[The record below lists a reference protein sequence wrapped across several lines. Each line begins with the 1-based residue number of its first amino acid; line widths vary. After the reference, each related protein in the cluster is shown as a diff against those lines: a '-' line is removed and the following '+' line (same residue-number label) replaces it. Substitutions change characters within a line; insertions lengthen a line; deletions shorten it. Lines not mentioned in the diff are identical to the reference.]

1 MPAPQT
7 SAPPQGITIS
17 DEDFARF
24 QEFFYRKT
32 GISFDAKKRYFVDKR
47 LVDRVEALKLRDFRE
62 YFTHLRFQVS
72 GEEVQTLINAMT
84 VNETYFY
91 REEYQFRC
99 LVQSIL
105 PELMRRKPAGERLR
119 LWSIPCSTGEEPY
132 SLALHLL
139 EHWEHVDRFD
149 IEIVASDIDTKVL
162 EAARQGRY
170 GERALQYLPQATRR
184 RFFSRVGDDSYQIID
199 DLRNSIEFTI
209 VNLNDPLQTR
219 RHRNF
224 DVVFCRNL
232 LIYFDDLSRRQ
243 AAETIFDALQPGG
256 FCCLGHS
263 ESMSRISPLF
273 RVRRFPDA
281 IVYQKP
287 EHGEAP

>member
-1 MPAPQT
+1 MPSPQT
-7 SAPPQGITIS
+7 ATPPQGITIS

-47 LVDRVEALKLRDFRE
+47 LIDRVGALKLRDFRE

-91 REEYQFRC
+91 REEYQFHC

-105 PELMRRKPAGERLR
+105 PDLVRRKPAGERLR
-119 LWSIPCSTGEEPY
+119 IWSIPCSTGEEAY
-132 SLALHLL
+132 SLALYLL

-170 GERALQYLPQATRR
+170 GERALQYLPPATRR
-184 RFFSRVGDDSYQIID
+184 RFFTRVAEDTYQIID
-199 DLRNSIEFTI
+199 DLRNSIEFTA

-219 RHRNF
+219 RHRDF

-243 AAETIFDALQPGG
+243 AADTIFDALQPGG

-287 EHGEAP
+287 ERGEEP

>member
-1 MPAPQT
+1 MPGPQT
-7 SAPPQGITIS
+7 MPQPQGIAIS

-47 LVDRVEALKLRDFRE
+47 LVDRVEALRLRDFRE

-105 PELMRRKPAGERLR
+105 PELVRRKAAGERLR
-119 LWSIPCSTGEEPY
+119 IWSIPCSTGEEPY
-132 SLALHLL
+132 SLALYLL

-184 RFFSRVGDDSYQIID
+184 RFFSRVAEDTYQIID
-199 DLRNSIEFTI
+199 DLRTSIEFTT

-219 RHRNF
+219 RHRDF

-243 AAETIFDALQPGG
+243 AADTIFDALQPGG

-287 EHGEAP
+287 DRGEEP